1 MTMTP
6 KPRARRARQTTPA
19 RPDWKCRATERV
31 QRTMTNPKA
40 DQAARVA
47 DVEAAFKDGG
57 FDPRY
62 YTCVN
67 GAVICT
73 IPRPA
78 NG

>member
-1 MTMTP
+1 
-6 KPRARRARQTTPA
+6 
-19 RPDWKCRATERV
+19 
-31 QRTMTNPKA
+31 MTNPKA